1 MKVTEYILVASRND
15 RGELAQKVM
24 SLLDLGWQLYG
35 DPTVAVSREKDNY
48 RGYDYSVVE
57 YAQAMVKVE
66 N

>member
-1 MKVTEYILVASRND
+1 MNIIEYVLIASRDD
-15 RGELAQKVM
+15 RGELAERIK
-24 SLLDLGWQLYG
+24 SLLNLGWQLYG
-35 DPTVAVSREKDNY
+35 NPTVAVSREKDNY